1 MNALEL
7 IGIAAN
13 LMFFVIVIA
22 GVLSMLDERKIN
34 LFTSVLLLSDGNCV
48 CTEYFLDHEVT
59 YVSTNSNWNYPDRV
73 NRKG

>member
-22 GVLSMLDERKIN
+22 GVLAMMDERKIN
-34 LFTSVLLLSDGNCV
+34 LLQAFF
-48 CTEYFLDHEVT
+48 YFLMEIVFAL
-59 YVSTNSNWNYPDRV
+59 NIFLIMR
-73 NRKG
+73 

>member
-1 MNALEL
+1 MDFLIGEENQMNALEL

-34 LFTSVLLLSDGNCV
+34 LLQAFF
-48 CTEYFLDHEVT
+48 YFLMEIVFAL
-59 YVSTNSNWNYPDRV
+59 NIFLIMR
-73 NRKG
+73 